1 MSILVFWLIV
11 FVLIGAMGTALIFAR
26 RYQNPDK
33 TSGSIIAIFTMFF
46 MALWLIAGVEC
57 LK

>member
-1 MSILVFWLIV
+1 MLVFWLIV
-11 FVLIGAMGTALIFAR
+11 FVLIGVIGSGLIFAR
-26 RYQNPDK
+26 RYKNPDK

>member
-1 MSILVFWLIV
+1 MLMFWLIV
-11 FVLIGAMGTALIFAR
+11 FVLIGIIGSGLIFAR
-26 RYQNPDK
+26 RYKNPDK